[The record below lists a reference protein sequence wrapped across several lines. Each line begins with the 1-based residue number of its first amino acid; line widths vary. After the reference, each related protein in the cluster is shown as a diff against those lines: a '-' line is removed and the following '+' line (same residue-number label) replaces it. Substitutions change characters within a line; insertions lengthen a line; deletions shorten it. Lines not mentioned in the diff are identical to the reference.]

1 MFRKIITLSLH
12 EQVVTY
18 FQFILKTKNGK
29 WNGTIK
35 LFGNVL
41 HNYYSLVIKIITGSQ
56 LVLKGHYHVSITIL
70 IKITILFRIF
80 VRIDV

>member
-1 MFRKIITLSLH
+1 MFRKIITVSLH

-56 LVLKGHYHVSITIL
+56 SVKVTTMYQLLY
-70 IKITILFRIF
+70 
-80 VRIDV
+80 

>member
-18 FQFILKTKNGK
+18 FQFILKAKNGK

-35 LFGNVL
+35 PFRNVL
-41 HNYYSLVIKIITGSQ
+41 HNDYGIVIKINPY
-56 LVLKGHYHVSITIL
+56 L
-70 IKITILFRIF
+70 
-80 VRIDV
+80 